1 MKRHV
6 FITARPQ
13 PIPRW
18 LQAFPD
24 ALILQEANAV
34 QSAFLA
40 SAAIIWLHATTD
52 EQLLSTLIKSV
63 RAAANNVPIVVL
75 SNVPEDEQGTAAL
88 AAGASGYC
96 SALTLPEVLHQVANV
111 VEHGGLW
118 VGPQLMRRL
127 MQGLAAHGNDSAVP
141 STKPPEHARAP
152 GCRIGG
158 TRFHQQGNRARH
170 GHHRAHGQSAL
181 DRIVRKTRRT
191 RPHATRPPRQWCRR
205 LDTTTPE
212 NFCLTVLRSNTE
224 SGDSA
229 VKSYR

>member
-24 ALILQEANAV
+24 ALVLQDQDVDKIQPAL
-34 QSAFLA
+34 LA
-40 SAAIIWLHATTD
+40 GAAMIWLHVTAD
-52 EQLLSTLIKSV
+52 ERPLPAWINTV
-63 RAAANNVPIVVL
+63 RTVAENVPIVVF
-75 SNVPEDEQGTAAL
+75 SNVPEDEQGMTAL

-127 MQGLAAHGNDSAVP
+127 MQGLATRGNTSIAPVLDQLSVRERQVADAVARGSTNKEIARVMGITERTVKAHLTASFEKLGVRDRMQLALLVNGVEDSTQPAQ
-141 STKPPEHARAP
+141 K
-152 GCRIGG
+152 I
-158 TRFHQQGNRARH
+158 
-170 GHHRAHGQSAL
+170 SA
-181 DRIVRKTRRT
+181 
-191 RPHATRPPRQWCRR
+191 
-205 LDTTTPE
+205 
-212 NFCLTVLRSNTE
+212 
-224 SGDSA
+224 
-229 VKSYR
+229 

>member
-6 FITARPQ
+6 FITARPK

-24 ALILQEANAV
+24 ALILQDA
-34 QSAFLA
+34 SAAQTGLLA
-40 SAAIIWLHATTD
+40 GAAIIWLHATTD
-52 EQLLSTLIKSV
+52 DQPLSVQIKSV
-63 RAAANNVPIVVL
+63 RATANNVPVVVL

-127 MQGLAAHGNDSAVP
+127 MQGLATHGNDSAAPALSRLSARERQVAESVARG
-141 STKPPEHARAP
+141 STNKEIARVM
-152 GCRIGG
+152 GITER
-158 TRFHQQGNRARH
+158 TVK
-170 GHHRAHGQSAL
+170 AHLTTSFEKLGVRDRMQLALLVNGVEDSTQASQKISA
-181 DRIVRKTRRT
+181 
-191 RPHATRPPRQWCRR
+191 
-205 LDTTTPE
+205 
-212 NFCLTVLRSNTE
+212 
-224 SGDSA
+224 
-229 VKSYR
+229 